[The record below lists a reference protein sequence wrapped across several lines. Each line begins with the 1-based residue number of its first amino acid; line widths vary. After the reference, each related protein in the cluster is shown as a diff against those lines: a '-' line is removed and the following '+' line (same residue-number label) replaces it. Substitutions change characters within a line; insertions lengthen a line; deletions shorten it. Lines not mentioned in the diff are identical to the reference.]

1 MAVITP
7 QIIES
12 YFDRLFPICR
22 SITGNGVRETMMIL
36 NEIIPLDIFEVPT
49 GTKCFDWE
57 VPNEW
62 NINDAY
68 IIAPDG
74 RKIADFKSHNLHIV
88 NYSIPIQKEMSYDEL
103 LPHLHTLPHMPT
115 AIPYYTSYYKET
127 WGFCM
132 THEEFLSLPKEGT
145 YQVYIDST
153 LQPGSMTYAE
163 KVLKGE
169 TDKEILF
176 STYTC
181 HPSMANNELSGPLV
195 QAFLYQLIQEM
206 PIRKY
211 TYRFVFAPETIGIIH
226 YLSKHGEHLK
236 NKLHA
241 GYVLTC
247 CGDAGD
253 FTYKRSRRI
262 SSEADK
268 IAEHILKYSNRKH
281 RVIPFAIGGSDERQ
295 YCSPGFNLPVGSII
309 RTKYQEYDEYHTS
322 LDNKDF
328 ISFDAMLETI
338 QYIFEVVKGL
348 ELNDTYKGVIQHCE
362 VQLGRRNLYTNIGG
376 VKNRSNEI
384 SNRLHFL
391 NYADGEH
398 TLLETA
404 ELSNQSM
411 LNFEEEIQLLKKH
424 QLIE

>member
-1 MAVITP
+1 MVHITP
-7 QIIES
+7 QLIES

-36 NEIIPLDIFEVPT
+36 NELIPLSISEVPT

-57 VPNEW
+57 IPNEW

-68 IIAPDG
+68 IITPDG
-74 RKIADFKSHNLHIV
+74 RKIADFKKHNLHIV
-88 NYSIPIQKEMSYDEL
+88 NYSTPINQEMTYEEL
-103 LPHLHTLPHMPT
+103 VPHLHTLPHMPT

-127 WGFCM
+127 WGFCL
-132 THEEFLSLPKEGT
+132 THHEFETLPKEGI
-145 YQVYIDST
+145 YKVYIDST
-153 LQPGSMTYAE
+153 LQAGSMTYAE
-163 KVLKGE
+163 KILKGE
-169 TDKEILF
+169 TEKEILF

-195 QAFLYQLIQEM
+195 QAFLYQIINEL
-206 PIRKY
+206 PNRKY

-226 YLSKHGEHLK
+226 YLSKHGEYLK
-236 NKLHA
+236 NNLQA

-262 SSEADK
+262 NSEADK
-268 IAEHILKYSNRKH
+268 IAEHILKHSKRKH

-328 ISFDAMLETI
+328 ISFDAMVETI
-338 QYIFEVVKGL
+338 NFILDVVKGL
-348 ELNDTYKGVIQHCE
+348 EINEKYKGVIQHCE

-398 TLLETA
+398 TLLEIA
-404 ELSNQSM
+404 ELSNQCM
-411 LNFEEEIQLLKKH
+411 LQFEDEIQLLRKH